1 METGF
6 QAQGDGQSAVS
17 IGGGRT
23 VDASKLSFSFV
34 RSSGPGGQ
42 NVNKRATKA
51 QMRVRVED
59 LGLPFGAARR
69 LRKNAGSLMTQDDEL
84 LITCD
89 DTRSQSRNKQG
100 CIDQLRAMVNL
111 AMVIPKT
118 RKKTKPTR
126 GSVERRIGEKKRRG
140 EIKRRRSSRGED

>member
-1 METGF
+1 MESASGH
-6 QAQGDGQSAVS
+6 QNEGDSSVS
-17 IGGGRT
+17 IGGGRA
-23 VDASKLSFSFV
+23 VDSAILRFSFV

-51 QMRVRVED
+51 QLRVRVED

-84 LITCD
+84 LISCD

-100 CIDQLRAMVNL
+100 CIDQLRAMVNV
-111 AMVIPKT
+111 AMVVPKT
-118 RKKTKPTR
+118 RKKTKPTK
-126 GSVERRIGEKKRRG
+126 GSVERRIDAKKRRG
-140 EIKRRRSSRGED
+140 AIKRMRGSRGED